1 MTRPAGANSTPHH
14 PTPRPPF
21 QGGARAGQ
29 PQARASQRKPGT
41 PYSPPLPPTNK
52 LPPPFPR
59 RTCPCQPHGAAWLRA
74 KKKAGQ
80 DAVKRS
86 KGGKGG
92 KKGGGGRGE
101 SRSWLTPLTT
111 NSVSPTHPRR
121 VRNRPA
127 HATPTA
133 AGRGGGRGG
142 GTPAPAGESVKAPQR
157 HGGSE
162 GAERKESTPT
172 STWQSPPH
180 PPTTTASDGV
190 CCGEWERGAVGPA
203 LSQQRGGG
211 ARSRQHANGWPRTS
225 GEFSRPTPPP
235 LFATERRQ
243 CRFWRAWPASP
254 LATRSKY
261 GQPPSR
267 MWVWGGGGGS
277 PTPPRAQSQRQ
288 MARVPF

>member
-1 MTRPAGANSTPHH
+1 MQANRKRVHPNGSRARRTARPCHPRTNSPHPSPDAPVLVNH
-14 PTPRPPF
+14 TARHGSAPRRRRGKMPSR
-21 QGGARAGQ
+21 GARGE
-29 PQARASQRKPGT
+29 KEG
-41 PYSPPLPPTNK
+41 
-52 LPPPFPR
+52 
-59 RTCPCQPHGAAWLRA
+59 
-74 KKKAGQ
+74 
-80 DAVKRS
+80 KR
-86 KGGKGG
+86 
-92 KKGGGGRGE
+92 GGGGRGE

-267 MWVWGGGGGS
+267 MWVWGGGEVL
-277 PTPPRAQSQRQ
+277 PRHRGPKASGKWLVFHFRGKYHIY
-288 MARVPF
+288 